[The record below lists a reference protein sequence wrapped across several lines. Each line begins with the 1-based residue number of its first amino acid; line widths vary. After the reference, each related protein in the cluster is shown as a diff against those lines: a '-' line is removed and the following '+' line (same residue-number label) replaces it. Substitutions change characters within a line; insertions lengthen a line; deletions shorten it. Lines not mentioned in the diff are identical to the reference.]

1 MIRSKDAL
9 SGILFVGLG
18 LFVTMF
24 AASLRLGTLS
34 AMGPGFYPL
43 TLGGLSIVIGLLFLG
58 KFFIDRIRNSQISVV
73 DAIHL
78 KPLAIMSAAFLV
90 FSLMSTRL
98 GLFISIILVVILS
111 RLASNEEIVWWK
123 LSIYA
128 VGMSVFTAALFR
140 YGLGLPLQ
148 IWP

>member
-18 LFVTMF
+18 LFVTTF
-24 AASLRLGTLS
+24 AAGLRLGTLS

-43 TLGGLSIVIGLLFLG
+43 ALGGLSIIIGLLFLG
-58 KFFIDRIRNSQISVV
+58 KSFIDRIRNNRVAVV
-73 DAIHL
+73 DTIYL
-78 KPLAIMSAAFLV
+78 KPLTIMSASFLM
-90 FSLMSTRL
+90 FSLLSTRL
-98 GLFISIILVVILS
+98 GLFISVILVVIVARLS
-111 RLASNEEIVWWK
+111 STEEIVWWK
-123 LSIYA
+123 LIVYA

-140 YGLGLPLQ
+140 YGLGLPLP

>member
-18 LFVTMF
+18 LFVTTF
-24 AASLRLGTLS
+24 AVELRLGTLS

-43 TLGGLSIVIGLLFLG
+43 ALGGLSIIIGLLFLG
-58 KFFIDRIRNSQISVV
+58 KSFIDRIRNNRISVV
-73 DAIHL
+73 DSIHL
-78 KPLAIMSAAFLV
+78 KPLTIMSASFLI
-90 FSLMSTRL
+90 FSLLSTRL
-98 GLFISIILVVILS
+98 GLFISVILVVIVARLS
-111 RLASNEEIVWWK
+111 STEEIVWWK
-123 LSIYA
+123 LIVYA

-140 YGLGLPLQ
+140 YGLGLPLP